1 MNATANHK
9 PSDEAHREAVL
20 CCTDLLAC
28 PFCGQAPK
36 MHEQFMM
43 RLMAD
48 TAQVQCACGCYSPL
62 HNTPSEAA
70 KWWNTRQANDK
81 LRDAAT

>member
-1 MNATANHK
+1 MKNPDATEQPTA
-9 PSDEAHREAVL
+9 PTPVACS
-20 CCTDLLAC
+20 DLLAC

-48 TAQVQCACGCYSPL
+48 TAQVQCVCGCYSPL
-62 HNTPSEAA
+62 HNTPAEAA
-70 KWWNTRQANDK
+70 KWWNTRQANGEVQ
-81 LRDAAT
+81 R